1 MESDL
6 KTAKSNEQ
14 ISKKEM
20 VRMSARLSQVKKEVS
35 LMKTNVELKEKVVQQ
50 K

>member
-1 MESDL
+1 
-6 KTAKSNEQ
+6 
-14 ISKKEM
+14 
-20 VRMSARLSQVKKEVS
+20 MSGQLSQVKKEVS